1 MGIMGFLILFL
12 VLILFVFPIITKED
26 RTTEGNVVEVRGT
39 DGSILVF
46 SEDGISVFKNGEFK
60 LLRKEELTELS
71 VRREGNIYKLIVK
84 TKKET
89 LEVPVIPEE
98 IWKLFKRNNGSVEF
112 AVPWLSFLLSTAVS
126 ALLLEDYPK
135 TIEQNNFDD
144 GEFFN
149 DDVEV

>member
-46 SEDGISVFKNGEFK
+46 SEDGISVFKNGKFK

-89 LEVPVIPEE
+89 LEVPVILEE

>member
-1 MGIMGFLILFL
+1 MGIMGFLTLFL
-12 VLILFVFPIITKED
+12 VLIFFVFPMITKED
-26 RTTEGNVVEVRGT
+26 RTTEGNVVEARGT

-71 VRREGNIYKLIVK
+71 VRREGNTYKLIVK

-98 IWKLFKRNNGSVEF
+98 IWKLFKRNNGSVEL

-126 ALLLEDYPK
+126 ALLLEDYLR